1 MADLNKVLQE
11 RLTVLSDEY
20 KAELNDRI
28 DQIKKIWNHA
38 RLGYCNSDEIQKL
51 NKTAHG
57 LAASAGTFGL
67 LSIADATHK
76 LERFLTA
83 LTGRDH
89 LVTEKYRRQ
98 VKLLLQSLQDAAS
111 NRHRTR
117 HRPSQ
122 NRWQPT
128 KLSPGFQGNEQ
139 LIFMLAKDAIVSRQ
153 ISSYLQQ
160 RGYRIERYSNPQQIK
175 RALTETIPAV
185 IITDMLLIEGEQ
197 SGMNYPLDIK
207 NATHAKIPLIFISS
221 RDDIDTRLHAFRAGS
236 VCYYTM
242 PLDMNKLADK
252 INELTNGIPKNP
264 YRIMLI
270 DDDQVMTDF
279 YTLILEQEGMTVT
292 TVNEPVKTLDM
303 INLYRPELI
312 LMDSQMTDYSGLE
325 LSAVIRQQ
333 EKYAGIL
340 IIFLSEDYDLDWQL
354 EAINMGGDYFL
365 TKPVDP
371 DYLIAAI
378 NSRVHRARTLNS
390 MNHNLLSAQREL
402 KNRNFALDQHA
413 IVSITNTNG
422 DIIYVNDK
430 FCGISGYSRS
440 ELIGKNHSIL
450 NSGIHADHLFSEM
463 WKTISN
469 GKVWQGELC
478 NKNKNG
484 DFYWVNIT
492 IVPFMDEQSRPYQYV
507 AINSDITS
515 RILAEQ
521 DLLKAHDAAVSAN
534 QAKSDFLS
542 KMSHELRTPLNA
554 VMGFSQLLK
563 SSGNLSASDKQLQY
577 AKEIYRAGEH
587 LLDLIN
593 EILDLS
599 RIEANQLKV
608 ENIEVPLAG
617 FLNECAA
624 LIIPLAKQKEVSFIN
639 NYNDNDDITV
649 QADPFRLKQIM
660 VNLFS
665 NAIKYNKPAGFV
677 EIRYSPDHDGFVIIE
692 VIDTGTGIAE
702 HQIEQIFKP
711 FVRLPQHKN
720 EEGTGIG
727 LALSKRLAEL
737 MGGEIGV
744 ESKSGMG
751 SRFWLKLR
759 QAIPVARQGVAEVVQ
774 MPVNNSHVIEHVP
787 YTILYIEDNNTNF
800 TLVKE
805 ILTARPQIT
814 LLHAT
819 TAERGI
825 ELANIHLPKI
835 ILMDLQLHG
844 MDGFDGIK
852 ALRQS
857 EKLRQ
862 TPVIAISAYANTEN
876 IQRAIAE
883 GFIEYI
889 TKPVSMNNFL
899 AIIDAVA
906 GQSPIVTK

>member
-20 KAELNDRI
+20 KTKLNDRI
-28 DQIKKIWNHA
+28 DQIKKIWSHA

-51 NKTAHG
+51 NKIAHS
-57 LAASAGTFGL
+57 LTASAATFGL
-67 LSIADATHK
+67 FSISDATHK
-76 LERFLTA
+76 LEWFLAA
-83 LTGRDH
+83 LTDQD
-89 LVTEKYRRQ
+89 RRLTDKHRQQ
-98 VKLLLQSLQDAAS
+98 VELLLQSLQSTTSDRGKI
-111 NRHRTR
+111 NHK
-117 HRPSQ
+117 PKQ
-122 NRWQPT
+122 NRWQPSRI
-128 KLSPGFQGNEQ
+128 LPGVQGSER
-139 LIFMLAKDAIVSRQ
+139 LIFIIVKDTIVTTQVSR
-153 ISSYLQQ
+153 YLQQ
-160 RGYRIERYSNPQQIK
+160 RGFIIKSYNNTQQIK
-175 RALTETIPAV
+175 RALTETIPAI
-185 IITDMLLIEGEQ
+185 IITDMLLIGGEQ
-197 SGMNYPLDIK
+197 SGINHPLNIK
-207 NATHAKIPLIFISS
+207 NENHAKIPIIFISP
-221 RDDIDTRLHAFRAGS
+221 RDDIDARLHALRAGS

-252 INELTNGIPKNP
+252 INELTTGIPKDP
-264 YRIMLI
+264 FRIMLI

-292 TVNEPVKTLDM
+292 TVNEPGKSLDM
-303 INLYRPELI
+303 INLSRPELI
-312 LMDSQMTDYSGLE
+312 LLDCQMTDYSGLE
-325 LSAVIRQQ
+325 LSAIIRQQ
-333 EKYAGIL
+333 EKYAGIS
-340 IIFLSEDYDLDWQL
+340 IIFLSEDIDADRQL

-390 MNHNLLSAQREL
+390 MNHNLLSALREL
-402 KNRNFALDQHA
+402 ENQNFALDQHA
-413 IVSITNTNG
+413 IVSITNING

-430 FCGISGYSRS
+430 FSEISGYPRS
-440 ELIGKNHSIL
+440 DLIGKNHSIL

-463 WKTISN
+463 WKRISH

-478 NKNKNG
+478 NKKKNG

-521 DLLKAHDAAVSAN
+521 DLLKARDAAVSAN

-554 VMGFSQLLK
+554 VMGFSQLLE
-563 SSGNLSASDKQLQY
+563 SSSKLSAPDKQLQY
-577 AKEIYRAGEH
+577 AKEIYKAGEH
-587 LLDLIN
+587 LLNLIN
-593 EILDLS
+593 EVLDLS

-608 ENIEVPLAG
+608 ENIEIPLAD

-624 LIIPLAKQKEVSFIN
+624 LIIPLAKQKEISFIN
-639 NYNDNDDITV
+639 NYDDNDDITV
-649 QADPFRLKQIM
+649 QADPVRFKQIM
-660 VNLFS
+660 INLFS
-665 NAIKYNKPAGFV
+665 NAIKYNKPTGFV
-677 EIRYSPDHDGFVIIE
+677 EVRYSPGHDGFVLID

-702 HQIEQIFKP
+702 HQIGQLFKP

-751 SRFWLKLR
+751 SKFWLKLR
-759 QAIPVARQGVAEVVQ
+759 QATPAARQDVVEVAQ
-774 MPVNNSHVIEHVP
+774 MPVDNLHVMEHVP
-787 YTILYIEDNNTNF
+787 YTILYIEDNNTNL

-805 ILTARPQIT
+805 FLTARPQIT

-819 TAERGI
+819 TAEHGVV
-825 ELANIHLPKI
+825 LANTHLPNI
-835 ILMDLQLHG
+835 ILMDLHLPG
-844 MDGFDGIK
+844 MDGFNGIK
-852 ALRQS
+852 ALRKN
-857 EKLRQ
+857 EKLRD

-876 IQRAIAE
+876 IQQAIKE
-883 GFIEYI
+883 GFVEYI
-889 TKPVSMNNFL
+889 TKPLNMNNFL
-899 AIIDAVA
+899 ATIDAVA
-906 GQSPIVTK
+906 RQSSTLAK